1 MCLYSV
7 SYLFLIWYQGA
18 KFVRG
23 SLPTCY
29 SPNSA
34 PAHSGTLSFSVHLLS
49 CLWFDPCLLEKLGGL
64 MELLHKFTRKALGLL
79 LMVII
84 LNIWMQEF
92 NSDADRLANEAVAL
106 AETKFA
112 SSFAS

>member
-1 MCLYSV
+1 
-7 SYLFLIWYQGA
+7 
-18 KFVRG
+18 
-23 SLPTCY
+23 
-29 SPNSA
+29 
-34 PAHSGTLSFSVHLLS
+34 
-49 CLWFDPCLLEKLGGL
+49 LENLGGL

-106 AETKFA
+106 AGTFKFN
-112 SSFAS
+112 SDQ

>member
-1 MCLYSV
+1 VLS
-7 SYLFLIWYQGA
+7 
-18 KFVRG
+18 FVRG

-34 PAHSGTLSFSVHLLS
+34 PAHSGTLSSLVHLLL
-49 CLWFDPCLLEKLGGL
+49 CLWFDPCLLENLGGL
-64 MELLHKFTRKALGLL
+64 MELLHKFTMKALGLL

-106 AETKFA
+106 AGTFKFN
-112 SSFAS
+112 SDQ